1 MLSSRLKSIPRAAQ
15 MLLLLGAVL
24 LLVAAGIHTAS
35 DLPRKYSWSR
45 TLELFW
51 QAIIDAYFMV
61 MALIVLLAARLQA
74 APGGT
79 TTTPW
84 RLSHFLFAGTLTV
97 GVACLLLSAST
108 SYTVWDRACIIP
120 VALLLLHS
128 LRDRDLPTALVGL
141 SSTVCI
147 LMLVSYVFT
156 VFKSQLFVTG
166 IILDE
171 WLIAGER
178 MIFGQPLYLT
188 IARWAERNPLVVH
201 LSDWVYY
208 LFFHHMALVALFL
221 FARGEQG
228 EQWRYVAT
236 LSLCYLLGGLSYY
249 LFPAFGPAYYD
260 PGAFAYLKSDAV
272 FTADIQ
278 SFLWRATNASIDGT
292 LAGIDTFAFIACMPS
307 LHMAHESIMFFYS
320 RRSRLMLLFSGMF
333 WCSSTVAVLVLGWHY
348 FFDVL
353 GGVILAGIVIAVV
366 RYRRPADSIQV

>member
-1 MLSSRLKSIPRAAQ
+1 MLSSRLKSMPPAAQ
-15 MLLLLGAVL
+15 LLLILGAVL
-24 LLVAAGIHTAS
+24 LLAAAGIHTSS
-35 DLPRKYSWSR
+35 DLPRQYSWSR

-74 APGGT
+74 PPGGT

-108 SYTVWDRACIIP
+108 SYTVWDRASIIP

-128 LRDRDLPTALVGL
+128 LRDRDLPVALLGL

-249 LFPAFGPAYYD
+249 LFPAFGPVYYD
-260 PGAFAYLKSDAV
+260 PGAFAYLKTGAV

-278 SFLWRATNASIDGT
+278 SFLWQATNASMHGT
-292 LAGIDTFAFIACMPS
+292 LTEIDTFAFIACMPS

-320 RRSRLMLLFSGMF
+320 RRAPLMLVFSGLF
-333 WCSSTVAVLVLGWHY
+333 WCSSIVAVLVLGWHY
-348 FFDVL
+348 LFDVV
-353 GGVILAGIVIAVV
+353 GGVVLAGIVIAAV
-366 RYRRPADSIQV
+366 RYRRPAVIVQD

>member
-15 MLLLLGAVL
+15 LLLLLGAVL

-61 MALIVLLAARLQA
+61 MALIVLLAARQQA
-74 APGGT
+74 VPSETEPA
-79 TTTPW
+79 PW
-84 RLSHFLFAGTLTV
+84 RLPHFLFAGLLTV
-97 GVACLLLSAST
+97 GVAGVLSSASQ
-108 SYTVWDRACIIP
+108 SYTVWDRACIVP

-128 LRDRDLPTALVGL
+128 LRDRNLTAALLGL

-178 MIFGQPLYLT
+178 MIFGQPLYRT
-188 IARWAERNPLVVH
+188 IAHWAERNPLIVH

-249 LFPAFGPAYYD
+249 LFPALGPAYYD
-260 PGAFAYLKSDAV
+260 PGAFAYLKDDAV

-278 SFLWRATNASIDGT
+278 RFLWQATNASINGT
-292 LAGIDTFAFIACMPS
+292 LAEIDTFAFIACMPS

-320 RRSRLMLLFSGMF
+320 RRSRLMLLFSGLF
-333 WCSSTVAVLVLGWHY
+333 WGASIVAVLVLGWHY

-353 GGVILAGIVIAVV
+353 GGVALAGVVIAMI
-366 RYRRPADSIQV
+366 RYRRPADSIEA

>member
-1 MLSSRLKSIPRAAQ
+1 

-74 APGGT
+74 APRGT

-128 LRDRDLPTALVGL
+128 LRDRDLPVALLGL

-188 IARWAERNPLVVH
+188 IARWAERNPLVVD

-221 FARGEQG
+221 FARGEQA
-228 EQWRYVAT
+228 EQLRYVAT
-236 LSLCYLLGGLSYY
+236 LALCYLLGGLSYY
-249 LFPAFGPAYYD
+249 LFPALGPVYYD
-260 PGAFAYLKSDAV
+260 PGAFAYLKTNAF
-272 FTADIQ
+272 FTAYIQ
-278 SFLWRATNASIDGT
+278 SFLWQATNASMHGT
-292 LAGIDTFAFIACMPS
+292 LTKIDTFAFIACMPS

-320 RRSRLMLLFSGMF
+320 RRAPLMLAFSGLF
-333 WCSSTVAVLVLGWHY
+333 WCSSIVAVLVLGWHY
-348 FFDVL
+348 LFDVL
-353 GGVILAGIVIAVV
+353 GGVVLAGIVIAAV
-366 RYRRPADSIQV
+366 RCRRPADSIQV